1 MSGNA
6 TRLSAAD
13 EARLAEIAG
22 QILAAI
28 CVAPDDPGLR
38 MLLADALDGVDQV
51 RGRCTRAAATRPWP
65 INEPP
70 GVPRIRANPH

>member
-1 MSGNA
+1 MSGNP

-28 CVAPDDPGLR
+28 YVAPDDPGLR

-51 RGRCTRAAATRPWP
+51 RGRSTQVAATRPWP

-70 GVPRIRANPH
+70 AVSRTRANPN